1 MSHRRRRRSAIV
13 GGGARVT
20 QAAAASRCFGGETA
34 TLAHVLAQRL
44 ADAGDKP
51 WILAGSNSFS
61 YREVDRLACRLANG
75 LVRLGVGPGDTVLLM
90 LNNCIEFIALWCA
103 LAKIG
108 AIEVPVNCHYKGR
121 LLAHIVNDSAARV
134 IIADSEFLARLAEV
148 ANEVSALSTV
158 VVYGEAPEV
167 RPGDMLGAARR
178 LPFAEILA
186 DDEFFAAVSA
196 APWDQLAVMYTS
208 GTTGP
213 SKGVIVTHG
222 HAFEYARGVIDML
235 DIRPDDVYYAPLPL
249 FHIAGQ
255 WAVVYAAAI
264 AGATAVL
271 PDSFSPA
278 RFWPTCRR
286 YNATC
291 SFLLG
296 AMANLLYRQPPAPD
310 DADNPLERVLIVPLV
325 PEVEDFKQR
334 FGVLVSTTWGGTE
347 MNCPTRSGFQLANAR
362 TCGRVDDDLY
372 EVRIVDENDNELPPG
387 VAGEAVVRPKKPWIV
402 MAGYWRHPEWT
413 ERAWRNLWLHTG
425 DMLMADADGNLYFVD
440 RTKDAIRR
448 RGENISAMEV
458 EQEINAHPDVLETA
472 VIPVA
477 AELGEQE
484 VMAVIVPKPGRSPV
498 PEALIAF
505 LDDRL
510 PYFMVPRYVEF
521 ASELPKTPTGKI
533 QKYALRERGVT
544 TLTWDRVQAAVP
556 VKK

>member
-1 MSHRRRRRSAIV
+1 MIQTAP
-13 GGGARVT
+13 
-20 QAAAASRCFGGETA
+20 ASRLFNGEAA
-34 TLAHVLAQRL
+34 TLAHVLAHRL
-44 ADAGDKP
+44 VDAGEKP
-51 WILAGSNSFS
+51 WILTATGRFT
-61 YREVDRLACRLANG
+61 YRDIDRLAGRLANG
-75 LVRLGVGPGDTVLLM
+75 LIRLGVGRGDTVLLM

-121 LLAHIVNDSAARV
+121 LLSHLVNDSGARV
-134 IIADSEFLARLAEV
+134 IIADSEFFPRLSEV
-148 ANEVSALSTV
+148 SNAFSALSTV
-158 VVYGEAPEV
+158 VIYGAAPEP
-167 RPGDMLGAARR
+167 RSGALLGAAH
-178 LPFAEILA
+178 LVPYAEILT
-186 DDEFFAAVSA
+186 DNEQFAAFSP

-235 DIRPDDVYYAPLPL
+235 DIRPSDVYYAPLPL

-255 WAVVYAAAI
+255 WAVVYAVAI

-271 PDSFSPA
+271 PDTFSPA
-278 RFWPTCRR
+278 RFWSTCRQHK
-286 YNATC
+286 ATC

-296 AMANLLYRQPPAPD
+296 AMANLLYRQPPASD
-310 DADNPLERVLIVPLV
+310 DADNTLERVLIVPLV

-347 MNCPTRSGFQLANAR
+347 MNCPTRSGFELPNAR
-362 TCGRVDDDLY
+362 TCGRVDNDLY

-387 VAGEAVVRPKKPWIV
+387 VAGEAGVRPRKPWIV

-413 ERAWRNLWLHTG
+413 VQAWRNLWLHTG
-425 DMLMADADGNLYFVD
+425 DMLMADAEGNLYFVD

-448 RGENISAMEV
+448 RGENISSMEV
-458 EQEINAHPDVLETA
+458 EQEINAHPDVLEAA

-477 AELGEQE
+477 AEVTEQE
-484 VMAVIVPKPGRSPV
+484 VMAIVVPKPGCNPA

-505 LDDRL
+505 LNDRL
-510 PYFMVPRYVEF
+510 PYFMVPRYLEF

-533 QKYALRERGVT
+533 QKYALRERGIT
-544 TLTWDRVQAAVP
+544 AKTWDRIQAAVP

>member
-1 MSHRRRRRSAIV
+1 MTR
-13 GGGARVT
+13 T
-20 QAAAASRCFGGETA
+20 AAASGVFSGQAE

-51 WILAGSNSFS
+51 WILAETGSFT
-61 YREVDRLACRLANG
+61 YGDVDRLACRLANG
-75 LVRLGVGPGDTVLLM
+75 LARLGVGRGDTVLLM

-108 AIEVPVNCHYKGR
+108 AIEVPVNCHYTGR
-121 LLAHIVNDSAARV
+121 LLSHLMNDSGARV
-134 IIADSEFLARLAEV
+134 IIADSEFLPRLSEISS
-148 ANEVSALSTV
+148 ELSTLSSAV
-158 VVYGEAPEV
+158 IFDAAPEL
-167 RPGDMLGAARR
+167 RSGALLGAAH
-178 LPFAEILA
+178 LMPYAEILA
-186 DDEFFAAVSA
+186 EDERFAAFA
-196 APWDQLAVMYTS
+196 PAPWDQLAVMYTS

-213 SKGVIVTHG
+213 SKGVIITHG

-235 DIRPDDVYYAPLPL
+235 DIRPSDVYYAPLPL

-271 PDSFSPA
+271 PDAFSPS
-278 RFWPTCRR
+278 RFWSTCRQ

-296 AMANLLYRQPPAPD
+296 AMANLLYRQPLSSD
-310 DADNPLERVLIVPLV
+310 EADNTLERVLLVPLI
-325 PEVEDFKQR
+325 PEVENFKKR

-347 MNCPTRSGFQLANAR
+347 MNCPTRSGFQLPNAL
-362 TCGRVDDDLY
+362 TCGRVDNDLY

-413 ERAWRNLWLHTG
+413 EKTCRNLWLHTG
-425 DMLMADADGNLYFVD
+425 DMLMADAEGNLYFVD

-448 RGENISAMEV
+448 RGENISSMEV
-458 EQEINAHPDVLETA
+458 EREINAHPDVLETA

-477 AELGEQE
+477 AEVTEQE
-484 VMAVIVPKPGRSPV
+484 VMAVIVPKPGCHPA

-505 LDDRL
+505 LNDRL
-510 PYFMVPRYVEF
+510 PYFMVPRYLEF
-521 ASELPKTPTGKI
+521 ATELPKTPTGKI
-533 QKYALRERGVT
+533 RKFALRERGITVA
-544 TLTWDRVQAAVP
+544 TWDRAQAAVP
-556 VKK
+556 LKK

>member
-1 MSHRRRRRSAIV
+1 MTRTA
-13 GGGARVT
+13 GAPG
-20 QAAAASRCFGGETA
+20 CFGDKTA
-34 TLAHVLAQRL
+34 TLVHVLAQRL
-44 ADAGDKP
+44 ADAGEKP
-51 WILAGSNSFS
+51 WILTEHKRFT
-61 YREVDRLACRLANG
+61 YREVDRLASQLANG
-75 LVRLGVGPGDTVLLM
+75 LARIGVGRGDTVLLM
-90 LNNCIEFIALWCA
+90 LNNCVEFIALWCA

-134 IIADSEFLARLAEV
+134 IIADSEFLPRLTEV
-148 ANEVSALSTV
+148 ANEVPALSTV
-158 VVYGEAPEV
+158 VAYGAP
-167 RPGDMLGAARR
+167 PDLHPATLFGATC
-178 LPFAEILA
+178 LIPFAEILSE
-186 DDEFFAAVSA
+186 DHHFATITP

-235 DIRPDDVYYAPLPL
+235 DIRPTDVYYAPLPL

-255 WAVVYAAAI
+255 WAVIYAAAI
-264 AGATAVL
+264 AGASAVL

-278 RFWPTCRR
+278 RFWSTCRR

-310 DADNPLERVLIVPLV
+310 DADNPLQRVLIVPLV
-325 PEVEDFKQR
+325 PEVEDFKRR
-334 FGVLVSTTWGGTE
+334 FALLVSTTWGGTE
-347 MNCPTRSGFQLANAR
+347 MNCPTRSGFELPNAR
-362 TCGRVDDDLY
+362 TCGRVDNDLY

-387 VAGEAVVRPKKPWIV
+387 VAGEAIVRPKKPWIV

-413 ERAWRNLWLHTG
+413 EKAWRNLWLHTG

-448 RGENISAMEV
+448 RGENISSMEV
-458 EQEINAHPDVLETA
+458 EQEINAHPDVMETA

-484 VMAVIVPKPGRSPV
+484 VMAVIVPKPGRTPA
-498 PEALIAF
+498 PDTLIAF
-505 LDDRL
+505 LNDRL
-510 PYFMVPRYVEF
+510 PYFMVPRYLEF
-521 ASELPKTPTGKI
+521 ANELPKTQTGKI
-533 QKYALRERGVT
+533 QKYELRERGIT
-544 TLTWDRVQAAVP
+544 EQTWDRVQAAVP
-556 VKK
+556 IKK